1 MSYSL
6 EAISLPRVYELAIA
20 LDRAVNEKED
30 NSSTAFKRQVLD
42 VLRSHKVDCSSVTVI
57 GTDGLKPT
65 TDYVLRILLTE
76 VYWNVALVL
85 SDWLDRYLAT
95 GYDYVAAWAEVQSF
109 QGC

>member
-1 MSYSL
+1 MNYSL
-6 EAISLPRVYELAIA
+6 EAISLPRVYELATA
-20 LDRAVNEKED
+20 LERAVNEKED

-42 VLRSHKVDCSSVTVI
+42 VLRSYNVNCSTVAVI
-57 GTDGLKPT
+57 GTVESRPT
-65 TDYVLRILLTE
+65 TDRVLNILIPE